1 MQALLNRFK
10 PKDVTNEEWQ
20 KTWDNSSYALEPL
33 YNTLE
38 YLKQEIANIN
48 KDDFDCPN
56 HYAKLMW
63 REGQIKAYNTIIG
76 LLPDSAKPK
85 GN

>member
-10 PKDVTNEEWQ
+10 PKDSTDAKWAE
-20 KTWDNSSYALEPL
+20 TWDNAGYALEPL
-33 YNTLE
+33 YLALE
-38 YLKQEIANIN
+38 YLKQEIETVN
-48 KDDFDCPN
+48 KDDFNCPN

-76 LLPDSAKPK
+76 LLPDSAKP
-85 GN
+85 